1 MKYIIDGHNLI
12 PHIPGLSLSDMDDEQ
27 RLIELVQ
34 MFCRRARSQVELF
47 FDGALPGQQTSSV
60 GSVHTHFIRKGTP
73 ADDAIIHYL
82 HSAGRNTS
90 ALALVTSDH
99 RIQAEAH
106 ALGIQVIES
115 AAFARQMM
123 TRLQQPETGAEKR
136 ETALTRDEVDA
147 WLKTFGEHP
156 DKNS

>member
-1 MKYIIDGHNLI
+1 MKYVIDGHNLI
-12 PHIPGLSLSDMDDEQ
+12 PHIPGLSLSDLDDEQ

-34 MFCRRARSQVELF
+34 AFCRRARAQAELF
-47 FDGALPGQQTSSV
+47 FDGALPGQPSPSV
-60 GSVHTHFIRKGTP
+60 GAVHTHFIRKGTP

-82 HSAGRNTS
+82 HSAGRNTGS
-90 ALALVTSDH
+90 LALVTSDH
-99 RIQAEAH
+99 RIQAEAY

-123 TRLQQPETGAEKR
+123 IKLQQTETGAEKR
-136 ETALTRDEVDA
+136 ETALTREEVDA

-156 DKNS
+156 E